1 MPFPSL
7 NLEQIQEAEQ
17 LSQSD
22 TEIKR
27 DKSYLEQLEE
37 MAKKSKTASSLQS
50 PSLDEHN
57 GEPILDS

>member
-1 MPFPSL
+1 MAFPSL

-37 MAKKSKTASSLQS
+37 IVKKNKIPSSLQS

>member
-37 MAKKSKTASSLQS
+37 IAKKSKTTSSLQS
-50 PSLDEHN
+50 PSLDKHN

>member
-27 DKSYLEQLEE
+27 DKSYLEQLEQI
-37 MAKKSKTASSLQS
+37 AKKNKTTSSLQS
-50 PSLDEHN
+50 PSLDE
-57 GEPILDS
+57 